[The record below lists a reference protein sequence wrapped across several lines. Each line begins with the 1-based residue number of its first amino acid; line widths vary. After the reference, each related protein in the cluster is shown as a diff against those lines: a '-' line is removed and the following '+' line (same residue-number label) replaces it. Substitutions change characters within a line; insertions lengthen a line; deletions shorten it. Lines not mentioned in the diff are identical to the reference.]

1 MFFETCFL
9 DVEFGDVLTTLLD
22 DGGRWFVFVRLC
34 RFALAAATVD
44 RKFRDQHGANGSHT
58 GWHSLKPPGQEA
70 LLLLSSTIRWIF
82 RTVPL
87 ITRIERSIRGNRHGF
102 FFVGAMILLL
112 FDSTARGSNNGG
124 PPSRQR
130 RRGTLRMKLHWRGF
144 PAPCSLVNE
153 FLMTV
158 LGSHRPKIRHVL
170 MCLAVADAGSN
181 QGHLFG

>member
-1 MFFETCFL
+1 MSLFVMYFETCFL
-9 DVEFGDVLTTLLD
+9 DVEFGDVLTALLD
-22 DGGRWFVFVRLC
+22 DDGCWLVFVRLR
-34 RFALAAATVD
+34 RFALAATAD

-58 GWHSLKPPGQEA
+58 GWHSLKPPGQKA

-87 ITRIERSIRGNRHGF
+87 RRIERSIRGNRHGF

-112 FDSTARGSNNGG
+112 FDSAARGSNNGG

-144 PAPCSLVNE
+144 PAPRSLVNE
-153 FLMTV
+153 FIMTV
-158 LGSHRPKIRHVL
+158 QKFDMS
-170 MCLAVADAGSN
+170 
-181 QGHLFG
+181 